1 MSFNENEY
9 FKRNTSSMKKRLKI
23 KKVYSKAQIV
33 NKIEYPGSEIIFKK
47 AFSVTNYKYNNKVYL
62 KKTNDEDNEN
72 DFLLSNPLKR
82 INQDI
87 IKDQREINKE
97 ISYLKQSLHKENQVK
112 YKNAI
117 LDKAKIIK
125 EISDVFNLIKLN
137 NEKNLKITKNIQ
149 NLHEDDSHLINSLN
163 NLQSKAEEIKYN
175 LETNNKEIV
184 EKIEN
189 VIKINQQ
196 QQLDMVYLF
205 FI

>member
-1 MSFNENEY
+1 MIIL
-9 FKRNTSSMKKRLKI
+9 KTKKRLKI

-47 AFSVTNYKYNNKVYL
+47 ALSVTNYKYNNKVYL

>member
-175 LETNNKEIV
+175 LETKNKEIV

>member
-47 AFSVTNYKYNNKVYL
+47 ALSVTNYKYNNKVYL

>member
-47 AFSVTNYKYNNKVYL
+47 ALSVTNYKYNNKVYL

-175 LETNNKEIV
+175 LETKNKEIV

>member
-47 AFSVTNYKYNNKVYL
+47 ALSVTNYKYNNKVYL

-112 YKNAI
+112 YKKTNM
-117 LDKAKIIK
+117 
-125 EISDVFNLIKLN
+125 
-137 NEKNLKITKNIQ
+137 IQ
-149 NLHEDDSHLINSLN
+149 
-163 NLQSKAEEIKYN
+163 K
-175 LETNNKEIV
+175 
-184 EKIEN
+184 
-189 VIKINQQ
+189 
-196 QQLDMVYLF
+196 
-205 FI
+205 

>member
-47 AFSVTNYKYNNKVYL
+47 ALSVTNYKYNNKVYL
-62 KKTNDEDNEN
+62 KKTNDEDDEN

-149 NLHEDDSHLINSLN
+149 NLNEDDSHLINSLN
-163 NLQSKAEEIKYN
+163 NLQSKAEEINYN
-175 LETNNKEIV
+175 LETKNKEIV

-196 QQLDMVYLF
+196 QQLEMVYLF